1 MFENTDIVSN
11 ARRHK
16 LHQETITSPPK
27 NAIVLGK
34 KKKREME
41 KNKYIISSVNKT
53 RDKVEASEKSIK
65 EEKSSPT

>member
-1 MFENTDIVSN
+1 MPEDTSFTK
-11 ARRHK
+11 RQL
-16 LHQETITSPPK
+16 LHHQKMELFWEK
-27 NAIVLGK
+27 K